1 MCLIFLRHDG
11 RDFINNN
18 LAYELPLAY
27 NRLNNK
33 GAVVIDNKKT
43 ITLTAEQEKEFTKAF
58 KIGILKE
65 LHKKNL
71 LTDKQLK
78 KLIEVQK

>member
-1 MCLIFLRHDG
+1 
-11 RDFINNN
+11 

-33 GAVVIDNKKT
+33 GAVVIDDNKKMVA
-43 ITLTAEQEKEFTKAF
+43 LTAEQEKKFIKAF

-65 LHKKNL
+65 LHRKQL
-71 LTDKQLK
+71 LTDEQLK
-78 KLIEVQK
+78 KLIEIQN